1 MSADPSVRVAM
12 ERLLECS
19 GAAWRSVWTEQS
31 GDRLHHLEAG
41 SGPALVLIHGGSG
54 GGANWFR
61 VLGGLAQRYRVCAV
75 DLPGFGLSDPI
86 EPRGPLGRTAA
97 VCLLSWMERNGLER
111 ATVAGTSFGGLA
123 ALRLAQATDLVT
135 RLLLLDSAGL
145 GRGMHPTVRV
155 AVTGPVTALAVRP
168 TRRGTAELFRR
179 LLTANL
185 GSFPPEEQELLI
197 DYLYATSVSAGTA
210 YLSSTLRLFAGPRGQ
225 REVLTAGEM
234 AGLGVPTMVV
244 WGERDRLLP
253 LRHAHRAASLIPGAR
268 LEIIGDSGHSPNW
281 ESPHRVMRAID
292 TLVTAPPSLA

>member
-1 MSADPSVRVAM
+1 M

-19 GAAWRSVWTEQS
+19 GAAWQSVWTEQT
-31 GDRLHHLEAG
+31 GGRLHHVEAG

-61 VLGGLAQRYRVCAV
+61 MLGGLAGRYRVCAV

-97 VCLLSWMERNGLER
+97 LCLLDWMERNGLEK

-123 ALRLAQATDLVT
+123 ALRLAQATERVT
-135 RLLLLDSAGL
+135 RILLLDSAGL
-145 GRGMHPTVRV
+145 GRGLHPTVRV
-155 AVTGPVTALAVRP
+155 AVTGPVTPLAVRP

-185 GSFPPEEQELLI
+185 GSFPPGEQELLI
-197 DYLYATSVSAGTA
+197 EYLYATAHATGTA
-210 YLSSTLRLFAGPRGQ
+210 YLSSTLRLFAGPGGQ
-225 REVLTAGEM
+225 REVLTRGEM
-234 AGLGVPTMVV
+234 AALGLPTMVV

-253 LRHAHRAASLIPGAR
+253 LRHARRAASLIPGAR
-268 LEIIGDSGHSPNW
+268 LAIIGDAGHSPNW
-281 ESPHRVMRAID
+281 ESPERVVQAID
-292 TLVTAPPSLA
+292 TLVATPPASLA